1 MAGVLEKT
9 WVNLG
14 LDFIL
19 PTPDGSTSAVTIST
33 NRSRPARTIRAPR
46 KPIHW
51 SRAAPTKN
59 PTPFRAFFDPVST
72 ATYLNSLDSP
82 PAPVSDLTVALAD
95 ILFRSLAMPE
105 RAWAAIT

>member
-19 PTPDGSTSAVTIST
+19 PTPEGSMTRVTIST
-33 NRSRPARTIRAPR
+33 TNSIPASTAKAPR
-46 KPIHW
+46 NPIH
-51 SRAAPTKN
+51 SSSAAPTKN
-59 PTPFRAFFDPVST
+59 PAPLSAFFEPVST

-82 PAPVSDLTVALAD
+82 PSPARVFTLALAD
-95 ILFRSLAMPE
+95 ILFRSLAMPD